1 MKKKNSSEGTAA
13 VCRDCGVPFFT
24 EASEL
29 EWLNKHGLQPYSRC
43 PECRAKRKAEKVR
56 QAASA
61 PAGEKH
67 RPW

>member
-29 EWLNKHGLQPYSRC
+29 EWLSKYGLQPYSRC
-43 PECRAKRKAEKVR
+43 PSCREKRRQQKAAGAM
-56 QAASA
+56 AA
-61 PAGEKH
+61 PKGQK
-67 RPW
+67 RLPW